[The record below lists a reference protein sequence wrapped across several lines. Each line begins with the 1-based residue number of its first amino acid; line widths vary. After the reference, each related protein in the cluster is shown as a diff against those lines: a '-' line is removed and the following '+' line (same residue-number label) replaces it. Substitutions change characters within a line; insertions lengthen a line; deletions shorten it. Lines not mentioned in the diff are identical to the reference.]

1 MKTVLVVG
9 GGSAGHVLPTIP
21 IITKLKDSGYKV
33 CFIGSR
39 SGMEER
45 LLVGVCIDFFSIPT
59 GKLRRYFSFQNVLDF
74 FGFCFG
80 VLYSLF
86 IISRIKPSVIFSKG
100 GFVSLPVVLAGWLLR
115 VPILAHESDRTP
127 GLANRISMPFLSTY
141 CTSFPSKEDLNTKFR
156 HVHTGSPVRAEM
168 LLGDRARGKE
178 MLNYVDEKPILI
190 VTGGSQ
196 GSEFINQNVRAVLE
210 ELLERFNVL
219 HICGQG
225 NLLPINKNGY
235 KQIEYVSKNWG
246 HMLAAADL
254 VVSRAGAN
262 ALFELLALR
271 KVCIYIP
278 LSKTW
283 SRGDQIDNSQY
294 VVENNFGKV
303 LDEDALTSS
312 SFLEEILKTYKSRES
327 HRQSLEAYSAID
339 ASTMIYDEILDLV
352 GRRSD

>member
-9 GGSAGHVLPTIP
+9 GGTAGHVLPTIP
-21 IITKLKDSGYKV
+21 IIAKLKDSGYKV

-39 SGMEER
+39 SGMEEG
-45 LLVGVCIDFFSIPT
+45 LLAGVGIVFFSIPT
-59 GKLRRYFSFQNVLDF
+59 GRLRRYFSFQNVLDF

-80 VLYSLF
+80 VVCSLF
-86 IISRIKPSVIFSKG
+86 IIYRIKPSVIFSKG

-115 VPILAHESDRTP
+115 VPILAHESDRSP

-156 HVHTGSPVRAEM
+156 HVYTGSPIRAEM
-168 LLGDRARGKE
+168 LSGNRARGKE
-178 MLNYVDEKPILI
+178 VLNYVDEKPILI

-196 GSEFINQNVRAVLE
+196 GSEFINQNVQAVLE

-219 HICGQG
+219 HVCGPG

-235 KQIEYVSKNWG
+235 KQIEYVSEDWG
-246 HMLAAADL
+246 HILAAADL

-262 ALFELLALR
+262 ALFEYLTLR
-271 KVCIYIP
+271 KVCIFIP
-278 LSKTW
+278 LSRKV

-294 VVENNFGKV
+294 VVENDFGRV
-303 LDEDALTSS
+303 LDEDSLTSD
-312 SFLEEILKTYKSRES
+312 SFLEAIVRTYEARES
-327 HRQSLEAYSAID
+327 HKRSLESYSAID
-339 ASTMIYDEILDLV
+339 SSTMIYDEILDLMA
-352 GRRSD
+352 GRPD